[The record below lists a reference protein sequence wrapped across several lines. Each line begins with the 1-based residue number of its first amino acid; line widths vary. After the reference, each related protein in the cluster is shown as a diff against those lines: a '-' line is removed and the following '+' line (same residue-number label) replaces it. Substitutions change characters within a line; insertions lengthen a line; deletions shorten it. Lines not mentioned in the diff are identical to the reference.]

1 MEYLVQGGISL
12 DYFTR
17 LKGDDKDR
25 VLHSFLKLINP
36 NDLKIKEIIVE
47 GVDGKLHTIS
57 VENSEMDIDSLEEID
72 EDMPR
77 KYKNCQTINLTVFAN
92 V

>member
-17 LKGDDKDR
+17 LKGDDRDR
-25 VLHSFLKLINP
+25 VLNSFLKIINP
-36 NDLKIKEIIVE
+36 NDLKIKEITLEDVH
-47 GVDGKLHTIS
+47 GKLHKIS
-57 VENSEMDIDSLEEID
+57 VECSEMEIDTIVEID
-72 EDMPR
+72 EDMPE
-77 KYKNCQTINLTVFAN
+77 KYKNCQILDLTVFAN

>member
-36 NDLKIKEIIVE
+36 NDLKIKEIILE
-47 GVDGKLHTIS
+47 GVDGKLHTIN
-57 VENSEMDIDSLEEID
+57 VESSEMEIDVLEEID
-72 EDMPR
+72 EDTPK
-77 KYKNCQTINLTVFAN
+77 KYKNCQMLDLTVLAN